1 MVDSLFKGL
10 NLLVWL
16 VGLGTLLAGAVG
28 VSNIMMVTVRERTTE
43 IGIRRAIGA
52 TPRMILGQIMSESVI
67 LTVSAGALGIMFS
80 VLLLSAVDVMAGSMG
95 VDASFQVSFG
105 TAVLAVSVLAILGLA
120 SGLAPALRAMSV
132 RPVDAMRDE

>member
-1 MVDSLFKGL
+1 
-10 NLLVWL
+10 
-16 VGLGTLLAGAVG
+16 
-28 VSNIMMVTVRERTTE
+28 
-43 IGIRRAIGA
+43 
-52 TPRMILGQIMSESVI
+52 
-67 LTVSAGALGIMFS
+67 MFS